1 MKRPDIEKLAKIAKK
16 CSEVHNNVES
26 DIDVE
31 RAVQKGYQTAYDLM
45 LSANKNK
52 DKALFESVY
61 KLSKELLPKSSVLD
75 SQVLFKLKEY
85 KTKFLEKVVVLLID
99 NPSTI
104 LNPTKQQL
112 KSNLNNTTDKYEQQN
127 LTKRLDN
134 INEGIGEIQLKRGIV
149 CPESTAFF
157 KKMHNARI
165 AAANKYFEDIK
176 SY

>member
-16 CSEVHNNVES
+16 CYEVHNNIKS
-26 DIDVE
+26 DIDVD
-31 RAVQKGYQTAYDLM
+31 RAVQKGYQIAYDLM
-45 LSANKNK
+45 ILANKTK
-52 DKALFESVY
+52 DKALFENTY
-61 KLSKELLPKSSVLD
+61 KLSQGLLPESSILD
-75 SQVLFKLKEY
+75 SQILFKLKEY

-99 NPSTI
+99 NPNTI

-112 KSNLNNTTDKYEQQN
+112 KSNLNNATDQYEQQN

-157 KKMHNARI
+157 KKVHNTKI
-165 AAANKYFEDIK
+165 AAANKYYEDLK